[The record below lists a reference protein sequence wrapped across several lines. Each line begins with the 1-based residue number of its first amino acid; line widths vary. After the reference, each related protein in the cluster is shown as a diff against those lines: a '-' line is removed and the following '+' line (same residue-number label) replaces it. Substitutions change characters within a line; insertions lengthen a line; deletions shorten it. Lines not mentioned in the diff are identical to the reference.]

1 METRVNARSAE
12 DGTDQLKSC
21 QGRRLPLQL
30 RFVSS
35 LLLPGHND
43 RRGGIGYNQTC
54 DNASDVLPRKKKRLA
69 FINMWRKSP
78 IVLMLSCDIS
88 FFYPFF
94 LWPGWRSVQSLKEDV
109 SLSLSPALSLLH
121 QPPLTYWFLQT
132 PTCLSTDAFPSLQLY
147 PPLSKSS
154 KGLFHPIKNN
164 PFYRSVS
171 LSLFACLS
179 ISPFFTLLRTQISL

>member
-109 SLSLSPALSLLH
+109 SLSLSCALPSPPTATDILIPPNPDVSLYRRVSLSPALS
-121 QPPLTYWFLQT
+121 PAPE
-132 PTCLSTDAFPSLQLY
+132 
-147 PPLSKSS
+147 K
-154 KGLFHPIKNN
+154 
-164 PFYRSVS
+164 
-171 LSLFACLS
+171 
-179 ISPFFTLLRTQISL
+179 